1 MNYEMRMK
9 NIDTLI
15 NNYKSTELEEDF
27 NKLLHSLTS
36 YINNTLIRVYG
47 NIDED
52 VKSDTLMNIPKWIN
66 NREENVGKYVVNQ
79 IIYFIRHYKFN
90 ASYIGLTRN
99 EKHEFR
105 KLYLTQDKSELDIK
119 RYNEL
124 KSKIVHLD
132 LGIDYE
138 TVQDKFCLFE
148 SVKELLSEEDY
159 KIIFSY
165 YKENYTTGEIGE
177 MLGVSRQAI
186 DKRLKNILKQLKDE
200 LVIE

>member
-1 MNYEMRMK
+1 MK

-15 NNYKSTELEEDF
+15 NNYKNTELEEDF

-200 LVIE
+200 LVVE

>member
-15 NNYKSTELEEDF
+15 NNYKNTELEEDF

-200 LVIE
+200 LVVE

>member
-15 NNYKSTELEEDF
+15 NNYKNTELEEDF

-177 MLGVSRQAI
+177 ILGVSRQAI

>member
-15 NNYKSTELEEDF
+15 NNYKNTELEEDF

-36 YINNTLIRVYG
+36 YINNTLIRGYG

-79 IIYFIRHYKFN
+79 IIYFIRQYKFN

-105 KLYLTQDKSELDIK
+105 KLYLTQNKSELDIK

-165 YKENYTTGEIGE
+165 YKENYTTGEIGD

-200 LVIE
+200 LVVE